1 MKSVLF
7 FDSMLTPKIVT
18 FIYWLLLLAAIVGG
32 LATMFTG
39 YGANAI
45 FLGLLQIVG
54 GVLGARIWCELMIVI
69 FKINGNL
76 QKLVDAKQGE

>member
-18 FIYWLLLLAAIVGG
+18 FIYWLLLLVAIVGG

-39 YGANAI
+39 YGSNAI

-76 QKLVDAKQGE
+76 QKLVDSKQGE